1 LRNAKKKPSELCKRN
16 SAKKSSSTRRKKWHV
31 QAEEERRLARESKMR
46 EKKKIQ
52 KIQDE
57 MDAMEKQRYL
67 TAMGR
72 SVENM
77 TLEELKEVVLP
88 L

>member
-1 LRNAKKKPSELCKRN
+1 
-16 SAKKSSSTRRKKWHV
+16 
-31 QAEEERRLARESKMR
+31 MR

-77 TLEELKEVVLP
+77 SLEELKEVVLP